1 MAIERKPVIVE
12 RRVFQA
18 KVGQAGAVVSKL
30 KEAEKLFSGVG
41 SPGGRI
47 YSDYH
52 SRATDRV
59 AWEIEVRSLGALEE
73 IMSAIGAD
81 AAKFGPW
88 FGELS
93 ALIEGANV
101 EHWTIES

>member
-1 MAIERKPVIVE
+1 MIVE

-18 KVGQAGAVVSKL
+18 KVGQSGAVVGKL
-30 KEAEKLFSGVG
+30 KEAENLFSGVG
-41 SPGGRI
+41 LPSGRI
-47 YSDYH
+47 YTDYF
-52 SRATDRV
+52 SGATDRV
-59 AWEIEVRSLGALEE
+59 AWEIVIESLGAFEGL
-73 IMSAIGAD
+73 MSAIDAEAAAFGA
-81 AAKFGPW
+81 W